1 MPKPNFCRIVKQCEY
16 AERNS
21 LHSKLYTRCWVTP
34 RIFHPLCAAFL
45 FSPSAMS
52 RATDSTFDLFGDADN
67 PDDAGIASGA
77 DIATPAPPSAEAAAP
92 AAARSRAQAVA
103 PALPLLGA
111 DLAERLPALLRLGGS
126 SWSYPGWQGLVWAK
140 AYSERILAQRGL
152 TAYAQ
157 HPLLRT
163 VSIDRSFY
171 RPLAASEYAV
181 YAAQVPEDFRFVV
194 KAPSLVCDAQVRGEE
209 GRGREANPVFLN
221 PDLALDTYVRP
232 ACEGLG
238 SKLGVLLFQLSP
250 LPMGRLIRMQQTLS
264 ELERLALAVQAQL
277 ASLPEN
283 ARPIVAYEVRDPD
296 WLRPDIAPHF
306 AQVLRNSG
314 ATYCLGL
321 HAKMPR
327 LTEQLPMLRNLWPG
341 PLVCRWNVNPV
352 FGPYGYADAE
362 QKLAPFDRI
371 QQPDDPTLQLLART
385 VAGICGKGQQAYVT
399 ISNEAEGCAPLSMV
413 RLAQAIADQR
423 AA

>member
-1 MPKPNFCRIVKQCEY
+1 
-16 AERNS
+16 
-21 LHSKLYTRCWVTP
+21 
-34 RIFHPLCAAFL
+34 
-45 FSPSAMS
+45 MS
-52 RATDSTFDLFGDADN
+52 RATDSTFDLFGDTGAAGHG
-67 PDDAGIASGA
+67 DAHPAAPAQPGSGV
-77 DIATPAPPSAEAAAP
+77 ATPAAQSIEEATATATTAP
-92 AAARSRAQAVA
+92 ATPRSRAQAVA
-103 PALPLLGA
+103 PAQPLLG
-111 DLAERLPALLRLGGS
+111 DGLAERLPALLRLGGS

-152 TAYAQ
+152 TAYSQ

-264 ELERLALAVQAQL
+264 ELEQLALAVQAQL
-277 ASLPEN
+277 ASLPEE
-283 ARPIVAYEVRDPD
+283 ARPVVAYEVRDPD
-296 WLRPDIAPHF
+296 WLRPDVAPQF
-306 AQVLRNSG
+306 ARILRNSG

-327 LTEQLPMLRNLWPG
+327 IAEQLPLLRALWPG

-352 FGPYGYADAE
+352 FGPYGYAEAE

-371 QQPDDPTLQLLART
+371 QQPDDATLEALART

-399 ISNEAEGCAPLSMV
+399 ISNEAEGCAPLSML
-413 RLAQAIADQR
+413 RLAQAIASQQ